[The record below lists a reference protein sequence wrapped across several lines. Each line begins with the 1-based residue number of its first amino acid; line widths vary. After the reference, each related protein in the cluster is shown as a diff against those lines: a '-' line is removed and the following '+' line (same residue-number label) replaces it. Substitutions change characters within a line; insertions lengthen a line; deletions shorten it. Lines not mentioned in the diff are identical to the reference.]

1 MEKVTCME
9 ESFVH
14 CPKLEHFA
22 FKRLEKLL
30 VICKE
35 WEELKIKE
43 RELKMKLEL
52 KVELVDLKLHKEWEE
67 IKCKREAC
75 EMHLHA
81 EFEDFR
87 MKAEF
92 VGHAINPIVKIKS
105 GFLKFKMH
113 FEEEKEYYEKLV
125 ECQKPKFLIFSCCNS
140 RVDPFKILNLE
151 LGEAIVVR
159 NVGNLI
165 AEYGEEGSCPSN
177 HAAIEY
183 AVKELQIL
191 VIGHNNCDAIQSL
204 IKVQHEQKSHFS
216 EHFKNWVK
224 IAEHTC
230 EQVKELHSSKN
241 LDEQCTL
248 CEKECVNLSMHN
260 VLTYPF
266 AKEAVAARKISVRA
280 GYYDMRKCS
289 FDRWSLDTIDGEG
302 ETYH

>member
-1 MEKVTCME
+1 M
-9 ESFVH
+9 
-14 CPKLEHFA
+14 
-22 FKRLEKLL
+22 R
-30 VICKE
+30 
-35 WEELKIKE
+35 
-43 RELKMKLEL
+43 
-52 KVELVDLKLHKEWEE
+52 
-67 IKCKREAC
+67 
-75 EMHLHA
+75 LHA

-87 MKAEF
+87 MKAELI
-92 VGHAINPIVKIKS
+92 GDAINPI
-105 GFLKFKMH
+105 
-113 FEEEKEYYEKLV
+113 
-125 ECQKPKFLIFSCCNS
+125 FLIFSCCDS

-165 AEYGEEGSCPSN
+165 AEYGEESSCPSY

-183 AVKELQIL
+183 AVKELEVEHIL
-191 VIGHNNCDAIQSL
+191 VIEHSNCDAMQSL
-204 IKVQHEQKSHFS
+204 MKVHHEQKTHFS
-216 EHFKNWVK
+216 EHFKNWLK
-224 IAEHTC
+224 IGEHRC

-248 CEKECVNLSMHN
+248 CEKECVNLSVHN

-266 AKEAVAARKISVRA
+266 VKEAVATKKISVHA